1 MSYVFLLTLIIISF
15 IVIIAL
21 SLTKTLKDKPQNIAV
36 YSGSF
41 NPLHIGHKA
50 IVDNLSKKFD
60 WVYLVVTPQNPLKDT
75 IKVPIE
81 ERLEAVNNALFCNG
95 YWNVVP
101 SDVETTLLPPYY
113 TINTLRK
120 LKENEPKNNFTLA
133 IGADCLADIKEWN
146 SYQKILED
154 FGVIVFPRGE
164 KDAEYLHNLKNSLL
178 KENPNYKIEIETAET
193 PNISSTELRNA
204 IKNGEDISNLLM

>member
-1 MSYVFLLTLIIISF
+1 MIFVSIILLTIIFVLIVYF
-15 IVIIAL
+15 GM
-21 SLTKTLKDKPQNIAV
+21 KTYKDKPQNIAV

-81 ERLEAVNNALFCNG
+81 ERLEAVDNALIRNG

-120 LKENEPKNNFTLA
+120 LKENEPKNNFTLV

-164 KDAEYLHNLKNSLL
+164 KDVEYLLNLKSSLL
-178 KENPNYKIEIETAET
+178 KENPNYKIEIETVKT
-193 PNISSTELRNA
+193 PNISSTELRIA